1 MAKIRLTALGGT
13 REVGKSA
20 LLLEAGHTKVLL
32 DYGMKL
38 IPKKHPEFPPV
49 PEELDAVLL
58 THAHLDHSGSLPRLV
73 SHGKEV
79 PIYALD
85 ITKHY
90 TELLLQDTIKV
101 AKARDHN
108 VGYGNREVNRTLENF
123 RQIEFNVPF
132 RVGDIEVTPI
142 DAGHIPGSA
151 MFHISYDGVSLLY
164 TGDFNTIESR
174 LMSPARLEDIP
185 EVDILITES
194 TYGMREHPP
203 RDRQEVLLRDTVMET
218 INEGNTVV
226 IAGFAIGRLLEVAM
240 ALRSRGFRGNVFL
253 DGMARKSTEIT
264 MDFSNRVRSGDEM
277 KLTVKSLFFVR
288 DWGMRERIVRS
299 PSVVL
304 TTSGMLEGGPVH
316 YYLKE
321 KGEDESSTLIL
332 TGYQV
337 DGSEG
342 RKLLEEGRIEIDG
355 EEKWVAMRVNQLN
368 FSAHASRSG
377 ILKLIRE
384 LEPKEVVVVHGDST
398 EEFARELEDKIGVP
412 AYSPE
417 IGETLEFQF
426 N

>member
-1 MAKIRLTALGGT
+1 MAKLRITALGGT

-20 LLLEAGHTKVLL
+20 LLLEAGRTKVLL

-49 PEELDAVLL
+49 PDEVDAVLL

-85 ITKHY
+85 VTKHY

-101 AKARDHN
+101 AKARGHN
-108 VGYGNREVNRTLENF
+108 VGYGAREVNKTLENF
-123 RQIEFNVPF
+123 RQVEFNVPF
-132 RVGDIEVTPI
+132 RVGDIEVTAI

-151 MFHISYDGVSLLY
+151 MFHISYDGISLLY

-174 LMSPARLEDIP
+174 LMPPARLEDIP
-185 EVDILITES
+185 EVDILVTES
-194 TYGMREHPP
+194 TYAKREHPP
-203 RDRQEVLLRDTVMET
+203 RDRQEILLRDTVMET
-218 INEGNTVV
+218 VNEGGTAI

-240 ALRSRGFRGNVFL
+240 ALRARGFRGNIFL

-264 MDFSNRVRSGDEM
+264 AEFSNRVKSRDEM
-277 KLTVKSLFFVR
+277 RLTIKSLFFVR
-288 DWGMRERIVRS
+288 DWGIREKIIRN

-316 YYLKE
+316 YYLK
-321 KGEDESSTLIL
+321 KKREDENSTLTL

-342 RKLLEEGRIEIDG
+342 RRLLEEGRIEIDG
-355 EEKWVAMRVNQLN
+355 EDNWVTMRVNQLN

-377 ILKLIRE
+377 ILKLIKE
-384 LEPKEVVVVHGDST
+384 LEPKEVIVVHGDST
-398 EEFARELEDKIGVP
+398 EEFARELEEKMGVP
-412 AYSPE
+412 AQSPDL
-417 IGETLEFQF
+417 GETIEFQV

>member
-1 MAKIRLTALGGT
+1 
-13 REVGKSA
+13 
-20 LLLEAGHTKVLL
+20 

-38 IPKKHPEFPPV
+38 IPKQQPEFPPI
-49 PEELDAVLL
+49 PEKVDAVLL

-73 SHGKEV
+73 SHGRDV

-85 ITKHY
+85 ITKYY
-90 TELLLQDTIKV
+90 TELLLYDTIKV

-108 VGYGNREVNRTLENF
+108 IGYGAREVNKALESF

-132 RVGDIEVTPI
+132 RIGDVEVTAI

-151 MFHISYDGVSLLY
+151 MFHINYDGTSVLY
-164 TGDFNTIESR
+164 TGDFNMLESR
-174 LMSPARLEDIP
+174 LMPPVRIEDVP
-185 EVDILITES
+185 KVDILITES
-194 TYGMREHPP
+194 TYAKREHPP
-203 RDRQEVLLRDTVMET
+203 RDRQEILLRDTVMET
-218 INEGNTVV
+218 INGGGTAI

-240 ALRSRGFRGNVFL
+240 ALRARGFRENLFL

-264 MDFSNRVRSGDEM
+264 TEFSNRVKDYDELRM
-277 KLTVKSLFFVR
+277 TVKSLFLVR
-288 DWGMRERIVRS
+288 DWKMRERIS
-299 PSVVL
+299 KNPSVVL

-321 KGEDESSTLIL
+321 RKDDENSTLTL

-342 RKLLEEGRIEIDG
+342 KRLLEEGRIEIEG
-355 EEKWVAMRVNQLN
+355 EENWVSMKVNQLN

-384 LEPKEVVVVHGDST
+384 LEPKHVIVVHGDRT
-398 EEFARELEDKIGVP
+398 NDFAV
-412 AYSPE
+412 
-417 IGETLEFQF
+417 
-426 N
+426 

>member
-1 MAKIRLTALGGT
+1 MRVAKLTITALGGT

-20 LLLEAGHTKVLL
+20 LLLEAGRTKVLL

-38 IPKKHPEFPPV
+38 IPKQHPEFPPV
-49 PEELDAVLL
+49 PEEVDAVLL

-79 PIYALD
+79 PVYALD
-85 ITKHY
+85 ITKYY
-90 TELLLQDTIKV
+90 TELLLYDTIKV
-101 AKARDHN
+101 AKARGHD
-108 VGYGNREVNRTLENF
+108 VGYGAREISRTLENF
-123 RQIEFNVPF
+123 RQVEFNVPF
-132 RVGDIEVTPI
+132 RVGDMEVIAI

-151 MFHISYDGVSLLY
+151 MFYVNYNGTSLLY
-164 TGDFNTIESR
+164 TGDFNTVESR
-174 LMSPARLEDIP
+174 LMPAARLEDVP
-185 EVDILITES
+185 KVDILITES
-194 TYGMREHPP
+194 TYAKREHPP
-203 RDRQEVLLRDTVMET
+203 RDRQELLLRDTVIET
-218 INEGNTVV
+218 INGGGTAI

-240 ALRSRGFRGNVFL
+240 ALRARGFRGNLFL

-264 MDFSNRVRSGDEM
+264 AEFSNRVRNYDEM
-277 KLTVKSLFFVR
+277 RMTIRSLLPVR
-288 DWGMRERIVRS
+288 DWGMRERISKS

-321 KGEDESSTLIL
+321 KKDDENSTLTL

-342 RKLLEEGRIEIDG
+342 RRLLEEGKMEIEG
-355 EEKWVAMRVNQLN
+355 EEDWVNMKVNQLN

-384 LEPKEVVVVHGDST
+384 LEPEHLIVVHGDRT
-398 EEFARELEDKIGVP
+398 IDFAVEVEERMGISSQA
-412 AYSPE
+412 PE
-417 IGETLEFQF
+417 IGETIDF
-426 N
+426 